1 MEIEWYRDLSIAV
14 VGLLVVLALI
24 VLIIVALAL
33 YFRARKVLANAQKLE
48 RKIEDFAEYRL
59 SGTKLGLVLG
69 SIGSVIGAGF
79 YSYQSRKKKQKS
91 NGK

>member
-1 MEIEWYRDLSIAV
+1 MGIEWYRDLSIAV

-24 VLIIVALAL
+24 AVIIIVLAL
-33 YFRARKVLANAQKLE
+33 YFRARKVLENAQKLE
-48 RKIEDFAEYRL
+48 QKIEDFAEYRL

-69 SIGSVIGAGF
+69 SIGSLLGAGL
-79 YSYQSRKKKQKS
+79 YSYQSRKKKQKP